1 MSPTIESFM
10 IPKSRQVLPGREKVA
25 EDYFRR
31 AYDRCHVADG
41 QIGQGKYIDAIRGCV
56 EVVKL
61 ATLGSMIRSGMSL
74 NVAIMLDESP
84 QWAERHHPMV
94 EMLALMNKP
103 CPFHEM
109 PLGAVVPSQYFA
121 SNDAKIA
128 LQYAADMLR
137 VFAPEYSPS
146 PARNIDHELPTLTP
160 PGGESGSAHV

>member
-31 AYDRCHVADG
+31 AHDRCHVADG

-74 NVAIMLDESP
+74 NVAIMLDERSEEHTSEL
-84 QWAERHHPMV
+84 QS
-94 EMLALMNKP
+94 LMRISY
-103 CPFHEM
+103 
-109 PLGAVVPSQYFA
+109 AVFCLKKKTSLHYP
-121 SNDAKIA
+121 
-128 LQYAADMLR
+128 
-137 VFAPEYSPS
+137 
-146 PARNIDHELPTLTP
+146 HT
-160 PGGESGSAHV
+160 H